1 MTDIMEYFQ
10 IILKP
15 EETMQRIVKKP
26 DMKAAD
32 QAFLIYGGIIGLIF
46 GVVVALFAS
55 IVSAIAS
62 VAGEGV
68 VALIAGL
75 GFLAII
81 IFPIVFAIVSLVGSK
96 ISYWIFYKVTAL
108 LGGKG
113 TYDQNFW
120 LGSQLIW
127 PILFAQ
133 IIVWILGF
141 VPLIGFLIS
150 IIWAFYTIYLFVVLL
165 SVANKVSKLRA
176 LAAWILTVVLLIVV
190 VIILAMVLASVI
202 FAGVA
207 YN

>member
-1 MTDIMEYFQ
+1 MEYFQ

-32 QAFLIYGGIIGLIF
+32 QAYLIYGGIIGLIL
-46 GVVVALFAS
+46 GVIVALFAS
-55 IVSAIAS
+55 FISAIAS
-62 VAGEGV
+62 IAGEGV

-81 IFPIVFAIVSLVGSK
+81 IFPIVFAILALVGSK
-96 ISYWIFYKVTAL
+96 ISYWIYFKVTSL

-113 TYDQNFW
+113 TFDQNYW

-133 IIVWILGF
+133 IIVWVLGF
-141 VPLIGFLIS
+141 IPLVGGLIS
-150 IIWAFYTIYLFVVLL
+150 IAWALYTIYLFVVLL

-176 LAAWILTVVLLIVV
+176 LAAWLATLILFIVIVV
-190 VIILAMVLASVI
+190 ILVMLVGAALFGAIV
-202 FAGVA
+202 
-207 YN
+207 N